1 MAIER
6 HQRRL
11 RTRGQHPI
19 VDLEHE
25 QRAGQ
30 HQQVDECAE
39 HPDRHEQAAALAKRR
54 ANLLAAVD
62 SAGHGGPPLVNA
74 IRSRRRGVPQQC
86 RRRAS
91 ERLLRHGELVGS
103 GLLSSTSSSMIA
115 TATAFSVSSGAKVR
129 RTGGC
134 RLYLIHSHPV
144 RADMP
149 IHTFLLSNVW
159 VLHVAVQRAARSEAI
174 ASMGPRTGPTGWGR
188 RCSISGSDRGAL
200 VPADSPARK
209 AGTQPSPDVTG
220 ENRQS
225 DPDRGWVRAAATAR
239 HFGFG
244 RSPPAHMRQRVPS
257 GRASSDEAYRGPA
270 SPTRLP
276 PHQERNRALRLLH
289 PGVVHP

>member
-1 MAIER
+1 MPPASIR
-6 HQRRL
+6 ASPPPR
-11 RTRGQHPI
+11 RTRRFRLAVLHLI
-19 VDLEHE
+19 VDDRYRHRFFGLVRRE
-25 QRAGQ
+25 GQ
-30 HQQVDECAE
+30 
-39 HPDRHEQAAALAKRR
+39 
-54 ANLLAAVD
+54 
-62 SAGHGGPPLVNA
+62 
-74 IRSRRRGVPQQC
+74 
-86 RRRAS
+86 
-91 ERLLRHGELVGS
+91 
-103 GLLSSTSSSMIA
+103 
-115 TATAFSVSSGAKVR
+115 

-134 RLYLIHSHPV
+134 RLYLIHSYPV

-149 IHTFLLSNVW
+149 IHISYCPMYGYYMSPSSGRHDPKRSHPWDRGPVRQDGGD
-159 VLHVAVQRAARSEAI
+159 VARSRAATEERS
-174 ASMGPRTGPTGWGR
+174 SRPTP
-188 RCSISGSDRGAL
+188 C
-200 VPADSPARK
+200 PE